1 MLPIVRASLIEPAL
15 LTWPEVIAKL
25 TIEPA
30 KLIRRQQYKGHLR
43 PGADADVT
51 LIDPDRPWTIDVASF
66 RSKSINTPY
75 QGWQVKG
82 RAVGTIV
89 SGELRYLLDPER
101 ESVMV

>member
-1 MLPIVRASLIEPAL
+1 M
-15 LTWPEVIAKL
+15 IAKL

-51 LIDPDRPWTIDVASF
+51 LIDPDRAWTIDTAGF

-75 QGWQVKG
+75 QGWNVKG

-89 SGELRYLLDPER
+89 SGELRYMLDPHR
-101 ESVMV
+101 ETVMV